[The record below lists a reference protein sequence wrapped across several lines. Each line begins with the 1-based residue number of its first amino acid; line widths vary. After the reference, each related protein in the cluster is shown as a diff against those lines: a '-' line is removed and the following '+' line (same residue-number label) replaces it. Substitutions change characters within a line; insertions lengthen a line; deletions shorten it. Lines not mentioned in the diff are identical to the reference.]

1 MLKNKIC
8 VELNNSLKEIQQM
21 LINTIES
28 PVRGDY
34 NICMRHKKIQNNII
48 FLSFPVSFTFPLKQE
63 FSKILTRKI

>member
-8 VELNNSLKEIQQM
+8 VELNNSLKEIQQT

-34 NICMRHKKIQNNII
+34 NIYMRHKKIQNNIKEINEIKKEI
-48 FLSFPVSFTFPLKQE
+48 FNKCY
-63 FSKILTRKI
+63 

>member
-8 VELNNSLKEIQQM
+8 VELNNSLKEIQQT

-34 NICMRHKKIQNNII
+34 NIYMRNKKIQNNIKEINEIKKEI
-48 FLSFPVSFTFPLKQE
+48 FNKCY
-63 FSKILTRKI
+63 

>member
-8 VELNNSLKEIQQM
+8 IELNNSLKEMQHA

-34 NICMRHKKIQNNII
+34 NIYMRHKKIQNNIKEI
-48 FLSFPVSFTFPLKQE
+48 NEIKKE
-63 FSKILTRKI
+63 IYDKCY